1 MMRSLWTA
9 ATGMKAQQTGVD
21 TISNNIANVN
31 TTAYKSQSTQFKNL
45 LYQTLQTVTTSAN
58 GDPKPTGAQVGLGTR
73 VASTNASFKQGA
85 MKASDNPSALCI
97 EGSGFL
103 AVRGADGGTYY
114 TRDGDLF
121 WTINNTGGRE
131 LANSSGN
138 PVLDT
143 EGNVIVL
150 PEGASADTVVYDDEG
165 LVSFKNPDGTYTST
179 EQRIALFQFANPT
192 GLEKESG
199 NLYSATESSGA
210 PINEQTTDLAIIRSS
225 IRQGYTEMS
234 NVNVADEMVN
244 LIITQRAYELNSKAI
259 TTSDSMLDTAN
270 NLRR

>member
-31 TTAYKSQSTQFKNL
+31 TTAYKSQTTQFKNL
-45 LYQTLQTVTTSAN
+45 LYQTLQAKTTSSN

-85 MKASDNPSALCI
+85 MKASENTNALCI
-97 EGSGFL
+97 EGTGFF
-103 AVRGADGGTYY
+103 AVRGVDGDTYY
-114 TRDGDLF
+114 TRDGDFF
-121 WTINNTGGRE
+121 WTLDGDNRRV
-131 LANSSGN
+131 LANNSGN
-138 PVLDT
+138 AVLDT
-143 EGNVIVL
+143 EGNSIVL
-150 PEGASADTVVYDDEG
+150 PEGATAETVVYNDDG
-165 LVSFKNPDGTYTST
+165 LVSYKNPDGTYTST
-179 EQRIALFQFANPT
+179 GQRVALYQFANPT
-192 GLEKESG
+192 GLDKESG
-199 NLYSATESSGA
+199 NLYSVTEASGEA
-210 PINEQTTDLAIIRSS
+210 INEQTTDLTIIRSS

-234 NVNVADEMVN
+234 NVNIADEMVN